1 MLMRLLTGCLVV
13 SGFCLASHAIAGV
26 QYTQVSS
33 SGAEGSNTTSEM
45 MLEGD
50 KFKSV
55 FVTSD
60 IPMMS
65 SGLYVLATGPKQI
78 YMVNPATHV
87 YSRMNTR
94 DMQKMGQDAQQMA
107 GPGGD
112 AMKAEYEDFKAVKE
126 LDEAGPII
134 VGLPTRHYQYSIS
147 YKEIRQPPGS
157 PMKMTMNIEEV
168 NEFWASREFGMTS
181 PDGWQDP
188 TQGGGE
194 SSSQSNIQLQEAE
207 RQMAEH
213 GFVLRRVVTRKTSM
227 GGMIAAMTM
236 GRGGDADKRSM
247 EITALNRNANFPPGT
262 FDLPRGFT
270 EVDMMNLMG
279 GGVIPDLKSVPGK
292 EQGQEMPDLN
302 KEPPQ

>member
-1 MLMRLLTGCLVV
+1 MRLLTGCLLI

-45 MLEGD
+45 MLEGG

-60 IPMMS
+60 NPMMS
-65 SGLYVLATGPKQI
+65 SGLYVLATGTNQI

-87 YSRMNTR
+87 YSRMNVK

-112 AMKAEYEDFKAVKE
+112 AMKAEYQDFKAVKE

-168 NEFWASREFGMTS
+168 NEFWASKEFEVTTL
-181 PDGWQDP
+181 DGWQDP
-188 TQGGGE
+188 TTGGGAP
-194 SSSQSNIQLQEAE
+194 SGQSNVQLQEVE

-213 GFVLRRVVTRKTSM
+213 GFVLKREVTHKTSM
-227 GGMIAAMTM
+227 GGMMSVMAM
-236 GRGGDADKRSM
+236 GRGGDAQKSSM
-247 EITALNRNANFPPGT
+247 EVTSLNRNASFPPGT
-262 FDLPRGFT
+262 FDLPKGFT

-279 GGVIPDLKSVPGK
+279 GGVIPDLNSVPGK
-292 EQGQEMPDLN
+292 KQGQEMPDLN

>member
-1 MLMRLLTGCLVV
+1 MLMRLLTGCLAI

-45 MLEGD
+45 MLEGG

-65 SGLYVLATGPKQI
+65 SGLYVLATGPNQI
-78 YMVNPATHV
+78 FMVNPATRV
-87 YSRMNTR
+87 YARMNTK
-94 DMQKMGQDAQQMA
+94 DMQTMGQDAQQMA

-126 LDEAGPII
+126 LDEAGPTI

-147 YKEIRQPPGS
+147 YKEIRQPPGA

-168 NEFWASREFGMTS
+168 NEFWASREFEMTT

-188 TQGGGE
+188 TTGAGA
-194 SSSQSNIQLQEAE
+194 SSGQSNIQLQEAE

-213 GFVLRRVVTRKTSM
+213 GFVLRRVVTRKSSM
-227 GGMIAAMTM
+227 GGMMAVMAM
-236 GRGGDADKRSM
+236 GSGGDAHKSSM
-247 EITALNRNANFPPGT
+247 EVTALNRNANFPPGT
-262 FDLPRGFT
+262 FDLPKGFT

-279 GGVIPDLKSVPGK
+279 GGAIPDLNSVPGK
-292 EQGQEMPDLN
+292 AQGQAMPDLD
-302 KEPPQ
+302 KEPPK